1 MLSSALKQVGQ
12 RVSRLDRTL
21 IMLVVL
27 LTSVFPVELFP
38 NAPPPPKGSDGQY
51 SGRQGQV
58 VLVKVP
64 VAEEATEVK
73 GSFLDRTIPFFREIR
88 AGEPSG
94 YLGLVGIDMQ
104 DVPGTYELAVTIK
117 NGEQQIRRLSYHVLV
132 AKEKFAVEHLKLPKD
147 KVDLDDKTLAR
158 WKMEQEQVRQAL
170 SDNSA
175 LRLWHSGFIEPVSGK
190 RTGIFGSVRIMN
202 GQPRNPH
209 NGEDIGA
216 PLGTDVA
223 ATNDGVVRL
232 TVDHVFSGKGVFV
245 DHGLGF
251 YSMYFHLS
259 EILVKDGDLV
269 KAGQILGRVGA
280 TGRATGPHLHWGV
293 KLNGARV
300 NPYALLDLPFKNGS
314 GSAPLSQV
322 PTPSPL
328 RKRFT
333 SSSNLSSALPFPTT
347 TQHEFGI
354 SLGFTGPGAMLLT
367 AVLSSEGPSW
377 DLWQKA
383 RSTCLASWRCWA
395 CGSFTNSRSGLD
407 GFKPSIYLIVLLCGS
422 ISTSCRMI
430 GRLVLS
436 ASRRTDGSSCPP
448 WWGRSGSLHLTAPA
462 AALFHAR
469 ACWSGSTADG
479 RKPDNS

>member
-1 MLSSALKQVGQ
+1 MLSAALKQAGQ
-12 RVSRLDRTL
+12 RVSGADRTL

-38 NAPPPPKGSDGQY
+38 NAPPPPKGIDGQY

-64 VAEEATEVK
+64 LVDEATEVK
-73 GSFLDRTIPFFREIR
+73 GSFLDRTISFFRELR
-88 AGEPSG
+88 PGEPAG
-94 YLGLVGIDMQ
+94 YLGLLGIDMQ
-104 DVPGTYELAVTIK
+104 DAPGTYEFSVTIK
-117 NGEQQIRRLSYHVLV
+117 NGEQAVKRLSYHVLIT
-132 AKEKFAVEHLKLPKD
+132 KEKFAVEHLKLPKD
-147 KVDLDDKTLAR
+147 KVDLDEKTLAR

-170 SDNSA
+170 ADNSA
-175 LRLWHSGFIEPVSGK
+175 LRLWHSGFVEPVSGK

-259 EILVKDGDLV
+259 EVLVKDGDLV
-269 KAGQILGRVGA
+269 KAGQIIGKVGA

-293 KLNGARV
+293 KINGARV

-314 GSAPLSQV
+314 GPV
-322 PTPSPL
+322 P
-328 RKRFT
+328 
-333 SSSNLSSALPFPTT
+333 A
-347 TQHEFGI
+347 
-354 SLGFTGPGAMLLT
+354 A
-367 AVLSSEGPSW
+367 
-377 DLWQKA
+377 
-383 RSTCLASWRCWA
+383 
-395 CGSFTNSRSGLD
+395 
-407 GFKPSIYLIVLLCGS
+407 
-422 ISTSCRMI
+422 
-430 GRLVLS
+430 
-436 ASRRTDGSSCPP
+436 
-448 WWGRSGSLHLTAPA
+448 SGSDAQFAPEP
-462 AALFHAR
+462 HR
-469 ACWSGSTADG
+469 ITQ
-479 RKPDNS
+479 